1 MNDSYLYETCKI
13 LKSDI
18 TINWLPG
25 YSIMKSREGL
35 EDRLKR
41 AYLKVQVSRMSK
53 KNTVRNNRVKNRQN
67 AVPCDEVRESDI
79 LLCHFKEHHF
89 KEFSAFYYT
98 RITQFFE

>member
-1 MNDSYLYETCKI
+1 MQKQSSTSVNDSYLYETCKI

-41 AYLKVQVSRMSK
+41 AHLKVQVLRINK
-53 KNTVRNNRVKNRQN
+53 KIQ
-67 AVPCDEVRESDI
+67 CIMIE
-79 LLCHFKEHHF
+79 L
-89 KEFSAFYYT
+89 
-98 RITQFFE
+98 RID